1 MSEEKLPKEIEITLP
16 TAQEWVRK
24 YKETAV
30 ESESRAKKI
39 DGYLIPIESLQGVMK
54 QKIDAVRAYVG
65 INDQGEQTLMLVGT
79 RLNLKTGIYE
89 EV

>member
-1 MSEEKLPKEIEITLP
+1 MGEENTKKRLLS
-16 TAQEWVRK
+16 RNL
-24 YKETAV
+24 
-30 ESESRAKKI
+30 RAKKI

-79 RLNLKTGIYE
+79 AFEPKDGNL
-89 EV
+89 